1 MPLPFFQPENSFSE
15 ISQDGSNNSQ
25 QIANSIVNNNYL
37 TTPVKEVKKAS
48 ILQQVIEDILELAVQ
63 IEATEIDV
71 KAYSIEHK
79 IDYNQIEC
87 YKESF
92 DFFMNNKQVI
102 QSRLDILET
111 SGNALATKKLFAVI
125 QNIYNKHIYIKIA
138 DDIIRAMQDELS
150 SSLLKIEPE
159 NYENISFVP
168 SVIFYVF
175 SECQIFKKPPA

>member
-1 MPLPFFQPENSFSE
+1 MSLPFFQPENSFSD
-15 ISQDGSNNSQ
+15 IRQDGSNNNQ
-25 QIANSIVNNNYL
+25 QIAKKIVNNYL

-63 IEATEIDV
+63 IEVTEIDV

-79 IDYNQIEC
+79 IDYNQIVC

-92 DFFMNNKQVI
+92 EFFMNNKQVI

-125 QNIYNKHIYIKIA
+125 QNFYNKHRYINIA

-150 SSLLKIEPE
+150 SYLFEIEPE